1 MKKRDPV
8 DASKQLRRYLLGSF
22 HVLILFLPLAL
33 GLSVVHLGVDAA
45 GIVFLTAF
53 TAHCI
58 IASVTLQR
66 TVDSEVNRTDLSAW
80 VMPLLAVSTTLS
92 VILALYWT
100 YEKPLAVWPAAT
112 VLILAGT
119 VLGPLLSTAR
129 IVLVSFLIAVL
140 LSVAVWGEG
149 GLDSMQPFARV
160 TTIALAVGVPIFIV
174 ALILIGTSRWSLVL
188 LKAVKDQAQMDHMRA
203 DLAVAEERLRIA
215 RDMHDV
221 MGRTLT
227 AVALKSDLAGA
238 LTQTGATE
246 RALEEVYAV
255 RDLANESLAELRG
268 VLAGYRKPSL
278 AAELVGAQ
286 SLLRSAGVE
295 SRIMGET
302 TEIPSWAGEPLS
314 WVLREAATNIVRHAN
329 AKKAVFVITVEPQ
342 SVSLT
347 VSNDGLIN
355 RPAFDDGHGDGSGLV
370 GLTERL
376 KAVGGTLDYGVVAD
390 RFTVVAKILGPAL
403 GGEKEG

>member
-1 MKKRDPV
+1 MKKRDPI

-33 GLSVVHLGVDAA
+33 GLSVVHLEVNAA
-45 GIVFLTAF
+45 GIAFLIAF

-66 TVDSEVNRTDLSAW
+66 TVDSEVNRTGLSAW
-80 VMPLLAVSTTLS
+80 IMPLLAVSTTLS
-92 VILALYWT
+92 AVLALYWT
-100 YEKPLAVWPAAT
+100 HETPLAVWPAAT
-112 VLILAGT
+112 VLILTGT
-119 VLGPLLSTAR
+119 VLGPLLSAVR
-129 IVLVSFLIAVL
+129 IVIVSFLIAIL
-140 LSVAVWGEG
+140 LSVAVWVEG
-149 GLDSMQPFARV
+149 GLDSMQPFGRA
-160 TTIALAVGVPIFIV
+160 TTIAMTVGIPIFIV

-286 SLLRSAGVE
+286 SPLRSAGVE

-302 TEIPSWAGEPLS
+302 TEIPSGASEPLS
-314 WVLREAATNIVRHAN
+314 WILREAATNIVRHAN

-355 RPAFDDGHGDGSGLV
+355 RPALDDGHGDGSGLV